1 MLTAFTGSQIREAE
15 RPLLERGLGPELM
28 ARAAHGLYRSIA
40 AELRRL
46 RGGLYGARVAA
57 VVGKGNNGGD
67 ALFALAELAGR
78 GVRTTAVLT
87 SGVAHP
93 EGLAAFEAAGGRVE
107 RSLGEEDL
115 VVDAVLGTGASG
127 DYRAPFPRP
136 EGIVVACDLPS
147 GVDADWGTASQE
159 VWRADVTVTFGALK
173 TGLLAGRGHAL
184 AGRVEVVGIGL
195 EEYLPRP
202 DVYVLEAEDA
212 RSVLPKPRDDWQ
224 KYTRGVLGVVAGSDQ
239 YPGAAVLTTAAALAT
254 GVGMVR
260 HVAPESVR
268 HAVLAAHPEVV
279 ASGSPEGRVQAWA
292 VGPGI
297 GDDAAQQRA
306 FDAGLDSGLPLVIDA
321 SGLNR
326 IPGPIL
332 DGRAVL
338 TPHAGELA
346 RILSRLGLDIERT
359 EVEARPVRWARLAAE
374 RLGATV
380 LLKGPATVCAAPDGT
395 VCIQAVA
402 HPYLAT
408 AGSGD
413 TLTGIVGA
421 LLATTSDARP
431 VHVAAA
437 AAMIHGRAGRIA
449 AESGPFGASQLA
461 AAVRQAVAA
470 FQGGIPG
477 GSPGSWVDP
486 PLADR

>member
-28 ARAAHGLYRSIA
+28 ARAAHGLYRSLV
-40 AELRRL
+40 AEVRRL
-46 RGGLYGARVAA
+46 RGALYGGRVTA

-87 SGVAHP
+87 SGAAHP
-93 EGLAAFEAAGGRVE
+93 AGLAAFEAAGGVVE
-107 RSLGEEDL
+107 RTLGEADV
-115 VVDAVLGTGASG
+115 VVDAVLGTGSSG
-127 DYRAPFPRP
+127 DYRPPFPRP
-136 EGIVVACDLPS
+136 AATVVACDLPS
-147 GVDADWGTASQE
+147 GVDADSGSASQE

-173 TGLLAGRGHAL
+173 TGLLAGRGREL
-184 AGRVEVVGIGL
+184 AGRVEVVDIGL
-195 EEYLPRP
+195 GEYLPRP
-202 DVYVLEAEDA
+202 DAYVLEAEDVRA
-212 RSVLPKPRDDWQ
+212 VLPEPRDDWQ
-224 KYTRGVLGVVAGSDQ
+224 KYTRGVLGVIAGSDE

-260 HVAPESVR
+260 HIAPESVR
-268 HAVLAAHPEVV
+268 RAVLAAHPEVV
-279 ASGSPEGRVQAWA
+279 ASGTPEGRVQAWA

-297 GDDAAQQRA
+297 GDDAAQHRA
-306 FDAGLDSGLPLVIDA
+306 FEVALDSGLPIVVDA
-321 SGLNR
+321 SGLDR
-326 IPGPIL
+326 VPGPRF

-346 RILSRLGLDIERT
+346 RILSRLGVEVGRP
-359 EVEARPVRWARLAAE
+359 EVEERPVVWARRAAE
-374 RLGATV
+374 RVGATV

-421 LLATTSDARP
+421 LLATTSDVRP
-431 VHVAAA
+431 VHAAAA

-449 AESGPFGASQLA
+449 AESGPFGAGQLA
-461 AAVRQAVAA
+461 PAVRQAVAA
-470 FQGGIPG
+470 FQGGFTE
-477 GSPGSWVDP
+477 P
-486 PLADR
+486 PSGLR

>member
-1 MLTAFTGSQIREAE
+1 MLRAFTGSQVRDAE
-15 RPLLERGLGPELM
+15 RPLLERGMGRDLM
-28 ARAAHGLYRSIA
+28 ARAAHGLYRSLV
-40 AELRRL
+40 AELRRT
-46 RGGLYGARVAA
+46 RGGLYGARVTA

-78 GVRTTAVLT
+78 GVRTTAILA
-87 SGVAHP
+87 SGSAHT
-93 EGLAAFEAAGGRVE
+93 EGLAAFLAAGGRVE
-107 RSLGEEDL
+107 RTLGRADI

-147 GVDADWGTASQE
+147 GVDADSGTASPE

-173 TGLLAGRGHAL
+173 SGLLAGRGRAL
-184 AGRVEVVGIGL
+184 AGRVEVIDIGIG
-195 EEYLPRP
+195 EYLPQP
-202 DVYVLEAEDA
+202 DVYVLEAEDV
-212 RSVLPKPRDDWQ
+212 RGVLPEPRDDWQ
-224 KYTRGVLGVVAGSDQ
+224 KYTRGVLGVIAGSDQ
-239 YPGAAVLTTAAALAT
+239 YPGAAVLTTSAALAT

-260 HVAPESVR
+260 HIAPESVR
-268 HAVLAAHPEVV
+268 RAVLAAHPEVV

-297 GDDAAQQRA
+297 GDDAGQQSA
-306 FDAGLDSGLPLVIDA
+306 FDVALDSGLPIVVDA

-326 IPGPIL
+326 IPGPPL

-346 RILSRLGLDIERT
+346 RVLSRLGLDVERP
-359 EVEARPVRWARLAAE
+359 EVEERPIRWARLAAE

-395 VCIQAVA
+395 VCVQAVS

-421 LLATTSDARP
+421 LLATTSYARP

-437 AAMIHGRAGRIA
+437 AAMVHGRAGRIA
-449 AESGPFGASQLA
+449 AEGGPFGAGELS

-470 FQGGIPG
+470 FQGGVPEAPLG
-477 GSPGSWVDP
+477 AAVDLP
-486 PLADR
+486 FAGR

>member
-1 MLTAFTGSQIREAE
+1 MLTAFTGTQIREAE
-15 RPLLERGLGPELM
+15 RPLLERGLGAELM
-28 ARAAHGLYRSIA
+28 ARAAHGLYRSLV
-40 AELRRL
+40 AEVRRV

-67 ALFALAELAGR
+67 ALFALAELAAR
-78 GVRTTAVLT
+78 GVRTTAVLA
-87 SGVAHP
+87 SGAAHP

-107 RSLGEEDL
+107 PSLGEADV

-136 EGIVVACDLPS
+136 GGLVVACDLPS
-147 GVDADWGTASQE
+147 GVDADSGTASRE

-173 TGLLAGRGHAL
+173 TGLLAGRGRAL
-184 AGRVEVVGIGL
+184 AGRVEVIDIGL
-195 EEYLPRP
+195 AEFLPVP
-202 DVYVLEAEDA
+202 DVYVLEAEDVSA
-212 RSVLPKPRDDWQ
+212 VLPEPHDDWQ
-224 KYTRGVLGVVAGSDQ
+224 KYTRGVLGVVAGSDE

-279 ASGSPEGRVQAWA
+279 ASGSAEGRVQAWA

-306 FDAGLDSGLPLVIDA
+306 FDVALNSGLPLAIDA
-321 SGLNR
+321 SALNR
-326 IPGPIL
+326 IPGPAL
-332 DGRAVL
+332 DGRAVI

-346 RILSRLGLDIERT
+346 RILSRLGLDVERS
-359 EVEARPVRWARLAAE
+359 EVEERPVRWARLAAE

-395 VCIQAVA
+395 ACIQAVA

-421 LLATTSDARP
+421 LLATTSKVRP

-437 AAMIHGRAGRIA
+437 AAMVHGRAGRIA
-449 AESGPFGASQLA
+449 AEGGPFGAGQLA
-461 AAVRQAVAA
+461 AAVRKAILA
-470 FQGGIPG
+470 FQGRVPEVPLGAA
-477 GSPGSWVDP
+477 VDP
-486 PLADR
+486 LLADQ